1 MRIVVIISRVLLG
14 LMFVVFGLNGFL
26 NFMKPPQPPT
36 GLVLDFMNVMVI
48 KSHYFWLVAG
58 CQVLGGLLL
67 LVNRYVALG
76 LVILAAII
84 VNILTFHLAMDLK
97 GIVPGIICGI
107 LWVVVAWS
115 ARGNLAG
122 IFEPQTRTS

>member
-1 MRIVVIISRVLLG
+1 MRIVVIISRILLG
-14 LMFVVFGLNGFL
+14 LMFFVFGLNGFL

-36 GLVLDFMNVMVI
+36 GLVADFMNVMMI

-58 CQVLGGLLL
+58 CQVLSGILLL
-67 LVNRYVALG
+67 ANRYVTLG

-84 VNILTFHLAMDLK
+84 VNILTFHLAIDPK
-97 GIVPGIICGI
+97 GIVPGIVCGI
-107 LWVVVAWS
+107 LWLVVAWS

-122 IFEPQTRTS
+122 IFEPRLRSS

>member
-1 MRIVVIISRVLLG
+1 MRIAAMICRILLG

-36 GLVLDFMNVMVI
+36 GLVLDFMNVMAI

-67 LVNRYVALG
+67 LVNRYVGVG
-76 LVILAAII
+76 LVILAAILA
-84 VNILTFHLAMDLK
+84 NILTFHLAMDPK
-97 GIVPGIICGI
+97 GIVPGIVC
-107 LWVVVAWS
+107 
-115 ARGNLAG
+115 
-122 IFEPQTRTS
+122 

>member
-1 MRIVVIISRVLLG
+1 MKIVVIIARVLLG
-14 LMFVVFGLNGFL
+14 LMFFVFGLNGFL

-36 GLVLDFMNVMVI
+36 GLVADFMNVMVI

-58 CQVLGGLLL
+58 CQMLGGILLL
-67 LVNRYVALG
+67 ANRYVALG

-84 VNILTFHLAMDLK
+84 VNILTFHLAMDPK
-97 GIVPGIICGI
+97 GIVPGLICGI
-107 LWVVVAWS
+107 LWAIVAWS

-122 IFEPQTRTS
+122 IFEPRLRSS